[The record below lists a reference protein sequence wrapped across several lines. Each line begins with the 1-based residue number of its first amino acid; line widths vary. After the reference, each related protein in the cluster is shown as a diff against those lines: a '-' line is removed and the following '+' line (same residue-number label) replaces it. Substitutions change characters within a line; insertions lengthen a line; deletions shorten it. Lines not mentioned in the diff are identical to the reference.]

1 MKLIFQIM
9 KTFIYTIILFL
20 FELSSLSQT
29 VFEGTVVDERGNPV
43 TGANVYLK
51 DTYFGATT
59 DTIGKYK
66 FSATITGN
74 EILVVSF
81 MGFDN
86 YENPVNKVEL
96 QKYKIELKE
105 SINSLGA
112 VTITA
117 GSFDASDEKKAVTM
131 RPLDILTTP
140 SAVGDIYGAFNSMP
154 GTQKVSEE
162 GGLFVRGGEGYEA
175 KTYMDGML
183 VQNPYT
189 SSMPDLPMRGRF
201 SPNLFTGTFFST
213 GGYSAEYGQA
223 LSSALVLKTSGL
235 PEKDIASVTLL
246 SVGANASYTKRWEN
260 TSLSLDADYTN
271 LKPYFAVFKQDVD
284 WKKAPESFGG
294 TATFRKRVRNK
305 GLIKSFASYSSAN
318 SSLNYPN
325 YETDQLQ
332 EIKLGNDNLY
342 FNTVYN
348 DEISSKW
355 QLMTGISYNYDLE
368 NIHINNDIVD
378 TKENGGQFRLKFTNE
393 SSEKFSLKFG
403 TDANYLN
410 YNQNYFVS
418 ADQANYSTDFN
429 EIVLSGF
436 TEAEIKLSA
445 KFASRIGTRIEY
457 SSLIHEV
464 NIVPRASLARKI
476 GQNSQVSIAYGI
488 FTQSAQNDFRKFNQE
503 LKPEKASH
511 YILNYQY
518 TKNDRVFRA
527 EAYYKEYNDLVKYQS
542 FNLPVKETYNNL
554 GSGYARGIDLFWR
567 DRTTFKNIDYFI
579 SYSFIDTKRNYKNY
593 PVSAPPVYAAK
604 HNLSVVYKQW
614 FDKIHSL
621 VGISYNFASGR
632 PYYNPNNEEFMAD
645 YTKCYNDLSM
655 NISYL
660 TKVFDKQVVIHLSL
674 SNILGFNNVYSY
686 RYSPNP
692 NDDMVYEAH
701 PVKAGAKR
709 FVVLVFIL
717 SIK

>member
-1 MKLIFQIM
+1 M
-9 KTFIYTIILFL
+9 KTIIYSIVLFL
-20 FELSSLSQT
+20 FEFASIAQST
-29 VFEGTVVDERGNPV
+29 FEGTVIDESGNPV
-43 TGANVYLK
+43 TGANVFIK

-59 DTIGKYK
+59 DIEGKYK
-66 FSATITGN
+66 FVATITGN

-81 MGFDN
+81 MGFDTH
-86 YENPVNKVEL
+86 ESPVTKEEY
-96 QKYKIELKE
+96 QKNDIELKE
-105 SINSLGA
+105 SINSLNA

-140 SAVGDIYGAFNSMP
+140 SSVGDIYGAFNSMP
-154 GTQKVSEE
+154 GTQKVGEE

-175 KTYMDGML
+175 KTYMDGMQ

-271 LKPYFAVFKQDVD
+271 LEPYYALFKQDVD
-284 WKKAPESFGG
+284 WNKAPESYGG
-294 TATFRKRVRNK
+294 TATFRKRAGNK
-305 GLIKSFASYSSAN
+305 GLIKSFASYSSSN

-325 YETDQLQ
+325 YEANQLQ
-332 EIKLGNDNLY
+332 CIKLGNDNLY

-348 DEISSKW
+348 NEISSKW
-355 QLMTGISYNYDLE
+355 QLMTGISYNYDFE
-368 NIHINNDIVD
+368 NIHINTDIVD
-378 TKENGGQFRLKFTNE
+378 TKENAGQLRLKLTNE
-393 SSEKFSLKFG
+393 ASEKFTVKFG
-403 TDANYLN
+403 VDANYLD
-410 YNQNYFVS
+410 YTQNYYVAS
-418 ADQANYSTDFN
+418 EQTNYSTGFN
-429 EIVLSGF
+429 EVLITGF
-436 TEAEIKLSA
+436 AEAEIKLSS
-445 KFASRIGTRIEY
+445 KFATRIGTRMEY
-457 SSLIHEV
+457 SDLTQELNV
-464 NIVPRASLARKI
+464 VPRASLARKI

-488 FTQSAQNDFRKFNQE
+488 FTQSAQYDFRKFNQDLE
-503 LKPEKASH
+503 PETASH

-527 EAYYKEYNDLVKYQS
+527 EAYYKDYRNLIKYQTI
-542 FNLPVKETYNNL
+542 NLPDKETYNNL
-554 GSGYARGIDLFWR
+554 GSGYAKGVDLFWR

-579 SYSFIDTKRNYKNY
+579 SYSFIDTRRNYKNY
-593 PVSAPPVYAAK
+593 PNAAPPVYAAK
-604 HNLSVVYKQW
+604 HNLSIVYKQW
-614 FDKIHSL
+614 FDKIQSL
-621 VGISYNFASGR
+621 VGLSYNFASGR
-632 PYYNPNNEEFMAD
+632 PYYNPNNENFMAD

-660 TKVFDKQVVIHLSL
+660 TKVFNKQTVIHLSV
-674 SNILGFNNVYSY
+674 SNILGFENVYSY

-692 NDDMVYEAH
+692 NEDMIYEAH